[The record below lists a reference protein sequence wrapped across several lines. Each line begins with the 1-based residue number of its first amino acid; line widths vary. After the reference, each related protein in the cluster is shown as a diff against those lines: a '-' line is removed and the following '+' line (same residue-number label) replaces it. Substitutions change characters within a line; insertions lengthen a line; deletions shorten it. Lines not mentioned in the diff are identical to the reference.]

1 VRVEIVDINDN
12 APTFRPDFVALEISE
27 SAQPGT
33 EFALPA
39 ADDAD
44 GPNFRVAHYDL
55 RQALLVG
62 TTWRIRWIDPVASA
76 VVAAELEPDS
86 DADPTIPFGV
96 RLKPRVRIHTGA
108 KPCRTYVDTVQTV
121 LYGPY
126 LQLRTHLLK
135 SHNEGTWFNLLQA
148 RTAPLRPSAGAT
160 RRHHLANTM
169 DRAGRQRR
177 RRGLIRTGL
186 GRRSDCPIRT

>member
-1 VRVEIVDINDN
+1 VRPIEYFRIVRVRVEIVDINDN

-76 VVAAELEPDS
+76 VVAAE
-86 DADPTIPFGV
+86 F
-96 RLKPRVRIHTGA
+96 GA

-135 SHNEGTWFNLLQA
+135 SHNEGTWFNPLQA

-186 GRRSDCPIRT
+186 GRRSDCPIWT